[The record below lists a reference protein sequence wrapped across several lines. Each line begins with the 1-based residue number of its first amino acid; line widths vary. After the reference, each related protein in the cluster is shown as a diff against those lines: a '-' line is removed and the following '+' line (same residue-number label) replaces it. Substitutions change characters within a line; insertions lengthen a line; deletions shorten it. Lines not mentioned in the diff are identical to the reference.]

1 MPALPLID
9 ELKPLRFWGPRP
21 VQPENPSLEQSLL
34 AFLERQTGAFLAVFG
49 FLLVAGVALVDYRTG
64 PDLSFSVFY
73 FVAIAVGAWWGGFS
87 HGILLSLAAVCAWQW
102 VDTLHGPGRP
112 PVVLLWNGI
121 VRFGS
126 FAFASSVLTRLRGAL
141 RYEQTLAR
149 TDPLTGAAN
158 ARTFFEVAQLE
169 LQRFGRAPRPLT
181 LAYFDLDNFKEV
193 NDRLGHAAGDQLLR
207 RVAETISHNTRAVDL
222 VARLGGDEFVLLM
235 PETDGTA
242 AVASLQR
249 LRVLLNKAAADTSEL
264 VACSIG
270 AVTFAK
276 APRDVEEMVHRADA
290 LMYAVKQAGKGQL
303 RHEVVLGKPG
313 SVSLLKRD
321 RRASVRALCNRTAC
335 VAADGCKDQQFGT
348 VRNLSRT
355 GIAVR
360 LDQQLPER
368 SLLTIEPLSGSRAKT
383 LLARVVRSSPDVTGW
398 LHGCELSCYLSEE
411 ELQDWLT

>member
-1 MPALPLID
+1 
-9 ELKPLRFWGPRP
+9 LRIWGPRAAHA
-21 VQPENPSLEQSLL
+21 EARSFERSLL
-34 AFLERQTGAFLAVFG
+34 AFLERQTGTFLLVFG
-49 FLLVAGVALVDYRTG
+49 LLLVAGVALVDYHTG

-87 HGILLSLAAVCAWQW
+87 HGILLSLAGVCAWQW
-102 VDTLHGPGRP
+102 VDTLHGAPRP
-112 PVVLLWNGI
+112 PVILLWNGV
-121 VRFGS
+121 VRFAS
-126 FAFASSVLTRLRGAL
+126 FAIATSLLTRLRGAL

-149 TDPLTGAAN
+149 TDPLTGTAN

-169 LQRFGRAPRPLT
+169 LQRFGRTPRPLT

-207 RVAETISHNTRAVDL
+207 QVAETIGAHTRACDL
-222 VARLGGDEFVLLM
+222 VARLGGDEFALLM
-235 PETDGTA
+235 PETDSTA
-242 AVASLQR
+242 ALASLNRIQA
-249 LRVLLNKAAADTSEL
+249 LLLNEVAGTSEA

-270 AVTFAK
+270 AVTFVK

-290 LMYAVKQAGKGQL
+290 LMYAVKQAGKGQV
-303 RHEVVLGKPG
+303 RHEVVRDPDSWAGPG
-313 SVSLLKRD
+313 KRD
-321 RRASVRALCNRTAC
+321 RRASVRALCNRAAC
-335 VAADGCKDQQFGT
+335 IAADGGTGEQRFGT

-383 LLARVVRSSPDVTGW
+383 LLARVVRSSPDAPGW
-398 LHGCELSCYLSEE
+398 LHGCELSSYLSDE
-411 ELQDWLT
+411 ELQDWLA